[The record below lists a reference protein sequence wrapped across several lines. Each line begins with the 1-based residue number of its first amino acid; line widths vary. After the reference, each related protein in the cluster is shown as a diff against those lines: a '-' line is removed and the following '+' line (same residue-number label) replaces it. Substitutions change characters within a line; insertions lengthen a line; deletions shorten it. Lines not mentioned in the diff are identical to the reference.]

1 MPKDNTRIRKFFDNK
16 ILLAVL
22 LLALCGPYML
32 TRDMKSVKLVY
43 EFVTT
48 VSSLLVIGLYVRYGR
63 FSMPVKCLSLYIGWT
78 YVVAFF
84 ISHNAAS
91 FYQVF
96 LPIIAMV
103 LLIELAF
110 CWQGTGLLDAAV
122 VFRLY
127 VYVNLL
133 LIFLFPAGVT
143 GETRWLLGYRNMQAW
158 SLLPIMTVLILR
170 SLWKYGKMTKM
181 TWMDVVACAFT
192 IIWIKSATSLMGLL
206 VYLLVAVCALV
217 CHRMGRAMPKVVNL
231 FDGWIVS
238 FLFFFGIVVARL
250 QQVLSP
256 LIVHVLHKDI
266 TFTGRTEIW
275 DLTLAYLKKHWL
287 TGSGYLTRADFH
299 KMFPS
304 DLFSY
309 VHPHNFILSLLLQGG
324 LILLVI
330 FGVWTGICGVH
341 LLRERRSTGVNL
353 LLALLLAFMVTGL
366 TEALAVYM
374 CPLLYAM
381 LTLGMHS
388 EQIAKL
394 TQPEDQKRS
403 A

>member
-1 MPKDNTRIRKFFDNK
+1 M
-16 ILLAVL
+16 

-63 FSMPVKCLSLYIGWT
+63 FSMPVKCLSLYMGWT
-78 YVVAFF
+78 YVVTFF

-158 SLLPIMTVLILR
+158 SLLPIMTVLIL
-170 SLWKYGKMTKM
+170 
-181 TWMDVVACAFT
+181 
-192 IIWIKSATSLMGLL
+192 
-206 VYLLVAVCALV
+206 
-217 CHRMGRAMPKVVNL
+217 
-231 FDGWIVS
+231 
-238 FLFFFGIVVARL
+238 
-250 QQVLSP
+250 
-256 LIVHVLHKDI
+256 
-266 TFTGRTEIW
+266 
-275 DLTLAYLKKHWL
+275 
-287 TGSGYLTRADFH
+287 
-299 KMFPS
+299 
-304 DLFSY
+304 
-309 VHPHNFILSLLLQGG
+309 
-324 LILLVI
+324 LVI